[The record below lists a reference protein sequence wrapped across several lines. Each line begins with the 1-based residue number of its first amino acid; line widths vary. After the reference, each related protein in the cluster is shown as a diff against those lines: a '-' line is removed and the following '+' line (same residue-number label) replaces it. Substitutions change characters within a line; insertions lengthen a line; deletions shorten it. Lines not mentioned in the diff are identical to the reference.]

1 MLLPRYLTVAVGA
14 SLAHAFTDTSP
25 FFMFSTSELLADLPQ
40 IASADKIRD
49 TVVSQLS
56 KCLSD
61 TYIVVTQPGVH
72 AEDYSDRYAAPHLRK
87 HISGE
92 DERSRSS
99 ASVPD
104 VLGSVDTDGIV
115 QEVEKTCEA
124 ALLKVDASSQSP
136 PSSGTLNQVRWQP
149 DDPHP
154 RVINLEFPTLP
165 TDPKKRATKL
175 KDNDA
180 FLSSILST
188 LPTSKYTVIYTTT
201 PSTTPPS
208 AAMHHDHLDQQIYE
222 MDTSFSSQ
230 HHMEIKRDVDG
241 HTVMGK
247 RAENISL
254 PDAPLFERYQ
264 YFSPGIF
271 MGLLIMLP
279 LFLILYVGIS
289 GVGSLQV
296 SYAAFDREMGPA
308 AHKKQQ

>member
-1 MLLPRYLTVAVGA
+1 MPSPIPPPSSCSPHPSKLLQDSNRFLPVSNLLGR
-14 SLAHAFTDTSP
+14 
-25 FFMFSTSELLADLPQ
+25 LLADLPQ
-40 IASADKIRD
+40 IASADKIKD

-72 AEDYSDRYAAPHLRK
+72 AEDYSDRYAAPYLRR

-92 DERSRSS
+92 NEGSRSS
-99 ASVPD
+99 ATVPD
-104 VLGSVDTDGIV
+104 VLGNVDVDGIV
-115 QEVEKTCEA
+115 EEVEKTCEA
-124 ALLKVDASSQSP
+124 ALLKVDASTGSF
-136 PSSGTLNQVRWQP
+136 VVA

-154 RVINLEFPTLP
+154 RVINLEFPSLP
-165 TDPKKRATKL
+165 TDPKNRASKL

-201 PSTTPPS
+201 PSSTPPN
-208 AAMHHDHLDQQIYE
+208 AATHHDHLDQQIYE

-230 HHMEIKRDVDG
+230 HHMEIKRDVNG

-247 RAENISL
+247 REENVSL

-289 GVGSLQV
+289 GVTSLQV
-296 SYAAFDREMGPA
+296 TYAAFDKEMGPA